1 LVSYGFDLLGNNDET
16 QTMKHNIAYL
26 INVILIS
33 TFLGAASLF
42 AFRHGKGITEQECTT
57 YEGASILWDLRIY
70 RWVCCIP
77 KGEDLEDCIV
87 IIDKKPLP
95 KTSIKPLPPAGS
107 KIIVQPQ
114 QSSDDN

>member
-1 LVSYGFDLLGNNDET
+1 
-16 QTMKHNIAYL
+16 MKPNIAF
-26 INVILIS
+26 IMNVILILI
-33 TFLGAASLF
+33 FLCIPSLL

-107 KIIVQPQ
+107 KIIIQPKQ
-114 QSSDDN
+114 NTDAN

>member
-1 LVSYGFDLLGNNDET
+1 
-16 QTMKHNIAYL
+16 MKPNIAFL

-33 TFLGAASLF
+33 TLLCVPSLL
-42 AFRHGKGITEQECTT
+42 AFGQKKGITERECTT
-57 YEGASILWDLRIY
+57 YEGAAILWDLRIY

-107 KIIVQPQ
+107 KIIIQPKQ
-114 QSSDDN
+114 KSDANSSEP

>member
-1 LVSYGFDLLGNNDET
+1 MKPIIAFLVYVILVSIFLCVPSLL
-16 QTMKHNIAYL
+16 
-26 INVILIS
+26 
-33 TFLGAASLF
+33 

-77 KGEDLEDCIV
+77 KSEDLEDCIV

-107 KIIVQPQ
+107 KIIIQPKQ
-114 QSSDDN
+114 NTDAN